1 MINLLPPDSAK
12 QLRAARHNA
21 TLLRFVIANGIVLG
35 LIFVVYI
42 ITFGL
47 MKATE
52 LSSVAS
58 STENQQR
65 IADFQKT
72 EQTAKTYT
80 ENLKLAKTIF
90 DSELS
95 HTTALRKIASALP
108 NGTVLTALTLDSTTT
123 GQPTTLLVLAKNQ
136 AAALAVKQSLETAKV
151 AKDITIANISTETTT
166 STTEDAPPS
175 EYPVSI
181 SLNLTYD
188 PSIFKQSESNDE

>member
-35 LIFVVYI
+35 LIVVVYI

-52 LSSVAS
+52 ISSVAS

-65 IADFQKT
+65 IASLQET
-72 EQTAKTYT
+72 EKTAKEYT
-80 ENLKLAKTIF
+80 ENLKLAKSIF

-108 NGTVLTALTLDSTTT
+108 AGTVLTSLTLDSATA
-123 GQPTTLLVLAKNQ
+123 GQPTTLVVLAKNQ
-136 AAALAVKQSLETAKV
+136 AAALAVKQNLEEAAI
-151 AKDITIANISTETTT
+151 AKDITIANITTETA
-166 STTEDAPPS
+166 STTEGTPAN

-188 PSIFKQSESNDE
+188 QSIFKQAEQSDE

>member
-1 MINLLPPDSAK
+1 MINLLPPDSSK

-21 TLLRFVIANGIVLG
+21 TLMRFIIANCIVLG
-35 LIFVVYI
+35 LIIVVYVAA
-42 ITFGL
+42 FGL

-52 LSSVAS
+52 LSNIAS

-65 IADFQKT
+65 ITSFQET

-80 ENLKLAKTIF
+80 DNLKLAKSIF

-95 HTTALRKIASALP
+95 HTTALHKIASSLP
-108 NGTVLTALTLDSTTT
+108 PGTVLTSLTLDSAMA
-123 GQPTTLLVLAKNQ
+123 GQPTTLLVLAKDQ
-136 AAALAVKQSLETAKV
+136 TAALAVKKNLEEAKV
-151 AKDITIANISTETTT
+151 ATDITLSSITTDTAPATENG
-166 STTEDAPPS
+166 PVN

-188 PSIFKQSESNDE
+188 PSIFKQPEVKDE